1 MKRITA
7 FIIISIGIAN
17 AATYVF
23 ENSLCKMEFNTF
35 TKKFS
40 VDNSCFANFPL
51 FDAECSISQ
60 ETALERATKAIKCLN
75 QEQSCMDSLGKS
87 TQTVR
92 FRITKEEGVKI
103 IQAISSL
110 GKPISDYMFSNFSKD
125 INNGIFGNGT
135 NCWINY
141 MLPIKEK

>member
-1 MKRITA
+1 M
-7 FIIISIGIAN
+7 S
-17 AATYVF
+17 
-23 ENSLCKMEFNTF
+23 SNTF

-125 INNGIFGNGT
+125 INNSI
-135 NCWINY
+135 I
-141 MLPIKEK
+141 